1 MNENAELNHNATR
14 LFYSHIILTYVALR
28 VSYLDEDTETVV
40 ENGRI
45 VSKIVRVT
53 ILRRWRN

>member
-45 VSKIVRVT
+45 VSKIVLVT
-53 ILRRWRN
+53 ILRR